1 MNKKTAFISIGASI
15 IVAASVII
23 PISII
28 YSKKNNPSINEKS
41 ITFTFEDIEYQ
52 GPREAGGSYW
62 ELGKDKGSPTGEY
75 DFKTRNYYEDEHWNY
90 FSYVDGHYFDTIG
103 SHIVTIYEDV
113 DKDIPNCTFH
123 FEFVLPPDAT
133 FTSVSAEGQFYT
145 NKELTT
151 EVTKI
156 TYSSDILK
164 PITIVESINEYY
176 QIVLDKITF
185 TYVDK

>member
-15 IVAASVII
+15 VVAASVII

-52 GPREAGGSYW
+52 GPRESGGSYW

-75 DFKTRNYYEDEHWNY
+75 DFKTRNYYDGENWNY
-90 FSYVDGHYFDTIG
+90 FSYVNGYDYDTIG
-103 SHIVTIYEDV
+103 GHIVTIYEDV
-113 DKDIPNCTFH
+113 DSDTPNCTFH
-123 FEFVLPPDAT
+123 FEFALPPDAT
-133 FTSVSAEGQFYT
+133 FTGVIAEGLFFT

-151 EVTKI
+151 EVKKI

-176 QIVLDKITF
+176 QVVLDKVTF

>member
-15 IVAASVII
+15 IVAAAVII

-28 YSKKNNPSINEKS
+28 YSKKNNPSINEKL
-41 ITFTFEDIEYQ
+41 ITFTFSDIEYQ
-52 GPREAGGSYW
+52 GPRESGGSYW

-75 DFKTRNYYEDEHWNY
+75 DFKTRNYYEDDKWNY
-90 FSYVDGHYFDTIG
+90 FSYVNGYDYDTIG
-103 SHIVTIYEDV
+103 SHIVTIYKDV
-113 DKDIPNCTFH
+113 DSNTPNCTFH
-123 FEFVLPPDAT
+123 FEFALPPDAT
-133 FTSVSAEGQFYT
+133 FTGVYAEGQFYT

>member
-15 IVAASVII
+15 VVAASVII

-28 YSKKNNPSINEKS
+28 YSNSINEKS
-41 ITFTFEDIEYQ
+41 ITFTFSDIKYQ
-52 GPREAGGSYW
+52 GPRESGGSYW

-75 DFKTRNYYEDEHWNY
+75 DFKTRNYYDGEHWNY
-90 FSYVDGHYFDTIG
+90 FSYVNGNDYDTIG

-113 DKDIPNCTFH
+113 DKDTPNCTFH
-123 FEFVLPPDAT
+123 FEFALPSDAT
-133 FTSVSAEGQFYT
+133 FTGVIAEGFFFT

-151 EVTKI
+151 KVKKI
-156 TYSSDILK
+156 TYSSEILK
-164 PITIVESINEYY
+164 PTTIVESINEYY
-176 QIVLDKITF
+176 QVVLDKITF